1 MLEDIPLEQQEK
13 ILYRLAERVVK
24 MGLVTPAI
32 LLLEIHKPLNFLG
45 SQVLL
50 ILGPFAQVVFNY
62 DDYHAFTLMM
72 EKRANVEKLIQK
84 IEILNEEYRI
94 KGKEMKEQQKISRKS
109 SGSKIL

>member
-1 MLEDIPLEQQEK
+1 MELLEDISVERQEG
-13 ILYRLAERVVK
+13 ILQRLAGRIVK

-32 LLLEIHKPLNFLG
+32 LLLEVHKPLNFLG

-50 ILGPFAQVVFNY
+50 VLEPFARMVFNY
-62 DDYHAFTLMM
+62 NDYHAFTLMM

-94 KGKEMKEQQKISRKS
+94 KGKELKVQQKKDKNALRK
-109 SGSKIL
+109 

>member
-1 MLEDIPLEQQEK
+1 MELLEDIPLERQEK
-13 ILYRLAERVVK
+13 LLHRLAERIVK

-32 LLLEIHKPLNFLG
+32 LLLEVNKPLNFLG

-50 ILGPFAQVVFNY
+50 VLGPFAQVVFNY

-72 EKRANVEKLIQK
+72 EKRDNVEKLIQK

-94 KGKEMKEQQKISRKS
+94 RNKELKQQQKKNKNALRK
-109 SGSKIL
+109 